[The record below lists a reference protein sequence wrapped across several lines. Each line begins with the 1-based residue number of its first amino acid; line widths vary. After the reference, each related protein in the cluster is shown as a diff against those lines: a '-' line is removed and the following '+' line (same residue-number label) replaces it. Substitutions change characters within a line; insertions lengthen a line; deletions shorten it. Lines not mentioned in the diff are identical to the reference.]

1 MNMKM
6 PSFLVVSLALAIGVS
21 VAAQSGEDLPR
32 RQYDSGL
39 SFLKGQRYAEALK
52 DFQAIIDSFPK
63 SLVAD
68 NALLQVAL
76 YQIDVA
82 NDLGAAQSAID
93 QLLKTYPETDSA
105 PMAYVVGG
113 RISMAKG
120 RTPADVD
127 SAVAS
132 FERVER
138 LFPGNDAVPAAGFY
152 AGEAL
157 RLVRRHE
164 DALSRYRRV
173 TASYPSSPWA
183 ARANLAAGYC
193 LVQADRAA
201 AALPEVQRVRQM
213 MPASS
218 EAEAA
223 LNINSILY
231 RLHVRAPKGPAYT
244 FNGRFIGPDRSNF
257 DDVIGVKIDPLNRVL
272 LGYNKGIAVFDAK
285 GTLSATVTA
294 QDPTAFFIDESN
306 RVVFAREGALHTERV
321 SSMPITVPQPAPKP
335 PRPVEEIPAALV
347 MSSGHRLVVDKKEK
361 TVVRYD
367 AAGRYIAPFLP
378 AINTERIAINS
389 LDDVAVIDRDAKAIT
404 IVDRDGKPL
413 SKITTKGANYQLDE
427 PVDIGFDRLGYLYVL
442 DRGKASV
449 LVFGPKNRLITTFTI
464 AENAPG
470 AFTRARALGL
480 DAAGRLYIF
489 DEKAKRIQ
497 VYQ

>member
-1 MNMKM
+1 MIK
-6 PSFLVVSLALAIGVS
+6 SRLLSVVAVVALGTS
-21 VAAQSGEDLPR
+21 VLAQSGEDLPR
-32 RQYDSGL
+32 RQYDSGM

-63 SLVAD
+63 SQVAD
-68 NALLQVAL
+68 NALLQIAL

-82 NDLGAAQSAID
+82 KDLGAAQSAVD
-93 QLLKTYPETDSA
+93 QLTKVYPETDSA

-120 RTPADVD
+120 RTPSDVD

-138 LFPGNDAVPAAGFY
+138 LFPGNDAVPAAGFF

-164 DALSRYRRV
+164 DALVRYRRV

-183 ARANLAAGYC
+183 ARSNLAAGYC

-201 AALPEVQRVRQM
+201 AALPEVQRVRQI
-213 MPASS
+213 MPASR

-231 RLHVRAPKGPAYT
+231 RLHVRAPKGSA
-244 FNGRFIGPDRSNF
+244 FAFSGRSIGPEKSNF
-257 DDVIGVKIDPLNRVL
+257 NDVIGLQVDPLNRVL
-272 LGYNKGIAVFDAK
+272 LGYNKGIAVFDTK
-285 GTLSATVTA
+285 GTLTSTIAA
-294 QDPTAFFIDESN
+294 QDPSAFFVDEAN
-306 RVVFAREGALHTERV
+306 RVVFARESALNTERAG
-321 SSMPITVPQPAPKP
+321 SMPLTVPQISPKP
-335 PRPVEEIPAALV
+335 PRPVEEIPAALA

-361 TVVRYD
+361 TIVRYD
-367 AAGRYIAPFLP
+367 ARGGYVGTFMP
-378 AINTERIAINS
+378 AINTERMAINV
-389 LDDVAVIDRDAKAIT
+389 LDDVAVIDRDSKGIQ
-404 IVDRDGKPL
+404 ILDRDGKPL
-413 SKITTKGANYQLDE
+413 SRILAKGPNYQLDE
-427 PVDIGFDRLGYLYVL
+427 PVDLGFDRLGYLYVL
-442 DRGKASV
+442 DRGKSSV
-449 LVFGPKNRLITTFTI
+449 LVFGPRNRLITTFTI

-470 AFTRARALGL
+470 AFTKARALGL

>member
-1 MNMKM
+1 MKRRLL
-6 PSFLVVSLALAIGVS
+6 SA
-21 VAAQSGEDLPR
+21 VAALVLGTTLLAQSNEELPR
-32 RQYDSGL
+32 RQYESGL
-39 SFLKGQRYAEALK
+39 AFLKGQRYAEALK
-52 DFQAIIDSFPK
+52 DFQAIIDSFPR

-68 NALLQVAL
+68 NALLQIAL
-76 YQIDVA
+76 YQVDVA
-82 NDLGAAQSAID
+82 HDLGAAQSAVE

-113 RISMAKG
+113 RISMEKG
-120 RTPADVD
+120 RTPSDVD

-164 DALSRYRRV
+164 EALVRYRRV
-173 TASYPSSPWA
+173 TSSYPSSPWA

-213 MPASS
+213 MPASR

-231 RLHVRAPKGPAYT
+231 RLHVRAPKGSA
-244 FNGRFIGPDRSNF
+244 FAFSGRSLGPEKSNF
-257 DDVIGVKIDPLNRVL
+257 DDVIGVKIDPLNRIL
-272 LGYNKGIAVFDAK
+272 LGYNKGIAIFDPK
-285 GTLSATVTA
+285 GPLTQTVAA
-294 QDPTAFFIDESN
+294 QDPSAFFVDENN
-306 RVVFAREGALHTERV
+306 RVVYAREGALHIERV
-321 SSMPITVPQPAPKP
+321 ASMPLTVPQPAPKP
-335 PRPVEEIPAALV
+335 PRPMEEMPAALM
-347 MSSGHRLVVDKKEK
+347 MSSGQRLVVDKKEK
-361 TVVRYD
+361 AIVRYD
-367 AAGRYIAPFLP
+367 ARGGYLGTFMP
-378 AINTERIAINS
+378 AINTERMAINV
-389 LDDVAVIDRDAKAIT
+389 LDDVAVIDRDSKGIQ
-404 IVDRDGKPL
+404 ILDRDGKPL
-413 SKITTKGANYQLDE
+413 SRIMAKGPNYQLDE
-427 PVDIGFDRLGYLYVL
+427 PVDLGFDRLGYLYVL
-442 DRGKASV
+442 DRGKSSV
-449 LVFGPKNRLITTFTI
+449 YVFGPRNRLITTFTI

-470 AFTRARALGL
+470 AFSKARAFGI

>member
-1 MNMKM
+1 MKS
-6 PSFLVVSLALAIGVS
+6 PSSLIVVLAVLIGASVS
-21 VAAQSGEDLPR
+21 AQSGEELPR

-52 DFQAIIDSFPK
+52 DFQAIIESHPR

-82 NDLGAAQSAID
+82 KDLGSAQSAVD
-93 QLLKTYPETDSA
+93 QLLKAYPDTDSA

-120 RTPADVD
+120 RTPSDVD

-138 LFPGNDAVPAAGFY
+138 LFPGNDAVPAAGYY

-164 DALSRYRRV
+164 DALVRYRRV

-193 LVQADRAA
+193 LVQADRAP

-213 MPASS
+213 MPASL

-231 RLHVRAPKGPAYT
+231 RLHVRAPKGAAFT
-244 FNGRFIGPDRSNF
+244 FNGRFIGPDKSNF
-257 DDVIGVKIDPLNRVL
+257 DDVIGVRIDPLNRIL
-272 LGYNKGIAVFDAK
+272 LGFNKGIAVFDAK
-285 GTLSATVTA
+285 GTLSSTVTA
-294 QDPTAFFIDESN
+294 QDPTAFFVDEAN
-306 RVVFAREGALHTERV
+306 RVVFAREGSLHTERV
-321 SSMPITVPQPAPKP
+321 STMALTVPQAAPKP
-335 PRPVEEIPAALV
+335 PRPVEEMPAAL
-347 MSSGHRLVVDKKEK
+347 MMASGHRLVVDKKEK
-361 TVVRYD
+361 TIVRYD
-367 AAGRYIAPFLP
+367 AAGRYLGPFMP
-378 AINTERIAINS
+378 AINTERMAINL
-389 LDDVAVIDRDAKAIT
+389 LDDVAVIDKDAKAIT
-404 IVDRDGKPL
+404 ILDRDGKPL
-413 SKITTKGANYQLDE
+413 SKIMTKGANYQLDE
-427 PVDIGFDRLGYLYVL
+427 PVDLGFDRLGYLYVL
-442 DRGKASV
+442 DRGKSSV
-449 LVFGPKNRLITTFTI
+449 FVFGPKNRLITTFTI

-470 AFTRARALGL
+470 AFTKARALGL

-489 DEKAKRIQ
+489 DEKSKRIQ